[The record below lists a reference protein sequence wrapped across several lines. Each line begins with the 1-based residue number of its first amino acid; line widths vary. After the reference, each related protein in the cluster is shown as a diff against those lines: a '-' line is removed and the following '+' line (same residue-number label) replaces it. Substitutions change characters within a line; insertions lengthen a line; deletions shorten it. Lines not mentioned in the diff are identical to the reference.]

1 MASVNISYY
10 KGLASLYVSR
20 QDQNF
25 TSGAYALDQ
34 PQLSS
39 ETLTT
44 SGTAASS
51 GVAPASTK
59 VAHVQVPN
67 GSAIRYVWNPP
78 GYSVTASA
86 TSPVMTGHNTFP
98 IGPSWTLSAI
108 DDS

>member
-34 PQLSS
+34 PQISS
-39 ETLTT
+39 EVLST

-51 GVAPASTK
+51 GAAPAGTK
-59 VAHVQVPN
+59 IAHVQVPD
-67 GSAIRYVWNPP
+67 GSTIRYVWNAK
-78 GYSVTASA
+78 GGSSTASS
-86 TSPVMTGHNTFP
+86 TSPSMSGHNTFP
-98 IGPSWTLSAI
+98 IGPEWFLSAI
-108 DDS
+108 DA